1 MDAYT
6 MVTEQI
12 LSIMQQGIIPW
23 TRPYSVSYKCGWSR
37 STGKAYSFINQ
48 ILLAED
54 CKGCKTIDE
63 VLAKSEGE
71 WVTYK
76 QAEAEK
82 GHVKKGEHGRKV
94 LFFTFVEDKEDD
106 GREEGELSTK
116 DNRHAVLKTFTVF
129 NVNQCE
135 GLEQKHHREDVHNTI
150 EEVKTAEEV
159 IADYL
164 QRTGIQVVTNNAEVP
179 YYSVSGDYIST
190 PEREKYVSAAE
201 YYGAIFHE
209 MIHSTGAANRLNRRN
224 LEKNKEEAYSVEELV
239 AEIGAASLC
248 ATLGID
254 TTASMQNAAAY
265 IQSWMKAIKHDKRM
279 FIIAAARAEK
289 AIRLVLNI
297 KEEGDE

>member
-6 MVTEQI
+6 MATDQI
-12 LSIMQQGIIPW
+12 LTIMEQGIIPW
-23 TRPYSVSYKCGWSR
+23 NRPYSVTRNCGWSR
-37 STGKAYSFINQ
+37 STGKAYSLVNQ
-48 ILLAED
+48 ILLAGD
-54 CKGCKTIDE
+54 CKDCKTIDQ
-63 VLAKSEGE
+63 VLAKAQGE

-94 LFFTFVEDKEDD
+94 VFFSFVEDKKED
-106 GREEGELSTK
+106 GREEGEISTK
-116 DNRHAVLKTFTVF
+116 DSRHACLKTYTVF

-135 GLEQKHHREDVHNTI
+135 GLEQKHNREDVHHDI
-150 EEVKTAEEV
+150 EENKTAEEV

-164 QRTGIQVVTNNAEVP
+164 QRTGVQLTTDNAEVP
-179 YYSVSGDYIST
+179 YYSVTRDCIST
-190 PEREKYVSAAE
+190 PAREKYVSAAE

-209 MIHSTGAANRLNRRN
+209 IVHSTGAANRLNRRN
-224 LEKNKEEAYSVEELV
+224 LEKNKEKAYSVEELV

-248 ATLGID
+248 ATLGLD
-254 TTASMQNAAAY
+254 TISSMQNAAAY

-297 KEEGDE
+297 TEDAE

>member
-6 MVTEQI
+6 MATDQI
-12 LSIMQQGIIPW
+12 LTIMEQGIIPW
-23 TRPYSVSYKCGWSR
+23 NRPYSVTRNCGWSR
-37 STGKAYSFINQ
+37 STGKAYSLVNQ
-48 ILLAED
+48 ILLAGD
-54 CKGCKTIDE
+54 CKGCKTIDQ
-63 VLAKSEGE
+63 VLAKAQGE

-94 LFFTFVEDKEDD
+94 VFFSFIEEKEED
-106 GREEGELSTK
+106 GREEGEISTK
-116 DNRHAVLKTFTVF
+116 DSRHACLKTYTVF

-135 GLEQKHHREDVHNTI
+135 GLAQKHNREDVHHDI
-150 EEVKTAEEV
+150 EENKTAEEV

-164 QRTGIQVVTNNAEVP
+164 QRSGVQLTTDNAEVP
-179 YYSVSGDYIST
+179 YYSVTRDCIST
-190 PEREKYVSAAE
+190 PAREKYVSAAE

-209 MIHSTGAANRLNRRN
+209 IVHSTGAANRLNRRN

-248 ATLGID
+248 ATLGLD
-254 TTASMQNAAAY
+254 TTSSMQNAAAY

-297 KEEGDE
+297 TDDAE